1 MERLSLKKV
10 IMQKNAN
17 AVIYGWL
24 FVSDS
29 FKISLP
35 LVIKGLLVGFS
46 YKNTVWQKTVGEALT
61 TVLEARLCKPL
72 EDTHQSALK
81 RKKSHKRGPV

>member
-1 MERLSLKKV
+1 MERLSLKV

-17 AVIYGWL
+17 AIIYGWL

-46 YKNTVWQKTVGEALT
+46 YKKHCLA
-61 TVLEARLCKPL
+61 K
-72 EDTHQSALK
+72 DS
-81 RKKSHKRGPV
+81 KRGL

>member
-1 MERLSLKKV
+1 MGSSSPPQKNTHGRQLLRLERLSLKKV

-46 YKNTVWQKTVGEALT
+46 YKKHCLAKDSRRGSNDSAGGPAVQT
-61 TVLEARLCKPL
+61 T
-72 EDTHQSALK
+72 
-81 RKKSHKRGPV
+81 